1 MSRIRGRPSCPVAYF
16 WGMRLTVFTDVSL
29 RLVMRL
35 AVAEGDE
42 LLTTRT
48 VAGMLRVPYT
58 HMAKAVARLA
68 DMGLVEARRGRNGGL
83 RLTESG
89 RRATVGS
96 IVRELEG
103 GGDLAGCED
112 DPPCPLRAACR
123 LRTALDQAREA
134 FYASLD
140 AVTVESLVSSPTR
153 DTLTLL
159 RFGPE

>member
-1 MSRIRGRPSCPVAYF
+1 
-16 WGMRLTVFTDVSL
+16 MRLTAFTDVSL

-35 AVAEGDE
+35 AVAEGEE

-48 VAGMLRVPYT
+48 AAGMLHVPYT

-89 RRATVGS
+89 RRASVGS

-123 LRTALDQAREA
+123 LRTALHEAREA

-140 AVTVESLVSSPTR
+140 AVTVESLVSSPAR

-159 RFGPE
+159 RFRPE

>member
-1 MSRIRGRPSCPVAYF
+1 
-16 WGMRLTVFTDVSL
+16 MRLTVFTDVSL

-35 AVAEGDE
+35 AVAGEGE

-48 VAGMLRVPYT
+48 AAGMLAVPYS

-68 DMGLVEARRGRNGGL
+68 DMGLVEARRGRGGGL
-83 RLTESG
+83 LLTEAG
-89 RRATVGS
+89 RRSSVGE

-103 GGDLAGCED
+103 SGDLAGCED

-123 LRTALDQAREA
+123 LRGALSQAREA

-140 AVTVESLVSSPTR
+140 EVTVESLVAAPARQALVVLRKDGSPA
-153 DTLTLL
+153 
-159 RFGPE
+159 

>member
-1 MSRIRGRPSCPVAYF
+1 
-16 WGMRLTVFTDVSL
+16 MRLTAFTDVSL

-35 AVAEGDE
+35 AVAEEGE

-48 VAGMLRVPYT
+48 AAGMLAVPYT

-68 DMGLVEARRGRNGGL
+68 EMGLVEARRGRGGGL
-83 RLTESG
+83 LLTEAG
-89 RRATVGS
+89 RRSSVGA

-103 GGDLAGCED
+103 AGDLAGCED

-123 LRTALDQAREA
+123 LRGALARAREA

-140 AVTVESLVSSPTR
+140 EVTVESLVAAPARQTLMVLREDGSPA
-153 DTLTLL
+153 
-159 RFGPE
+159 

>member
-1 MSRIRGRPSCPVAYF
+1 
-16 WGMRLTVFTDVSL
+16 MRLTAFTDVSL

-35 AVAEGDE
+35 AVAGEGE

-48 VAGMLRVPYT
+48 AAAMLAVPYT

-68 DMGLVEARRGRNGGL
+68 EMGLVETRRGRGGGL
-83 RLTESG
+83 LLTEAG
-89 RRATVGS
+89 RRSSVGA

-103 GGDLAGCED
+103 AGDLAGCED

-123 LRTALDQAREA
+123 LRGALAQAREA

-140 AVTVESLVSSPTR
+140 EVTVESLVSPPARQVLRVLREDGSPA
-153 DTLTLL
+153 
-159 RFGPE
+159 

>member
-1 MSRIRGRPSCPVAYF
+1 
-16 WGMRLTVFTDVSL
+16 MRLTAFSDVSL

-35 AVAEGDE
+35 AVAGEGE

-48 VAGMLRVPYT
+48 AAGMLAVPYA

-68 DMGLVEARRGRNGGL
+68 EMGLVETRRGRGGGL
-83 RLTESG
+83 LLTEAG
-89 RRATVGS
+89 RRSSVGA

-103 GGDLAGCED
+103 SGDLAGCED

-123 LRTALDQAREA
+123 LRGALARAREA

-140 AVTVESLVSSPTR
+140 EVTVESLVSPPAHQ
-153 DTLTLL
+153 TLVVL
-159 RFGPE
+159 REDGPLE